1 MKFLI
6 AAPPYSHQ
14 SGGIMVLH
22 LLCDALCKAG
32 HEAAIVFFHGGVAPN
47 FQWAIS
53 NQVELYGPN
62 FMRVQLPMDDGNAMA
77 LNFLKDGITIYPDL
91 IVGNP
96 LSARH
101 VVRYLLY
108 KNEQYDGSADN
119 EFVLSYSKIY
129 HSCPNAY
136 LFRVFTDSN
145 LHANGSMHWTKRTL
159 DCTYFGK
166 GPNFTN
172 CSVIPNTVLISR
184 NWPEDKRQLGV
195 LLRQCRYFYTWDG
208 ASATNTDALICG
220 AIPVLMHDLQLSNQ
234 DYLGYELGPMPNI
247 NVKKIEGSVDVQ
259 VDPLQVD
266 QEVLKILERIK
277 FYETSWQQTVNDFS
291 EKAADF
297 FKLSYK

>member
-1 MKFLI
+1 
-6 AAPPYSHQ
+6 
-14 SGGIMVLH
+14 
-22 LLCDALCKAG
+22 
-32 HEAAIVFFHGGVAPN
+32 
-47 FQWAIS
+47 
-53 NQVELYGPN
+53 
-62 FMRVQLPMDDGNAMA
+62 
-77 LNFLKDGITIYPDL
+77 
-91 IVGNP
+91 
-96 LSARH
+96 
-101 VVRYLLY
+101 
-108 KNEQYDGSADN
+108 
-119 EFVLSYSKIY
+119 
-129 HSCPNAY
+129 

-145 LHANGSMHWTKRTL
+145 LHANGSTHWTKRTL